1 MCIVAFSNAAQDI
14 SNIYQNYT
22 TEDPDSKDLTTL
34 KKPPVRRHEQL
45 DKENNSRELKDDD
58 FDIDEKIHEEN
69 PYGDFYM
76 HDDIHTPDIAA
87 NKLEDV
93 IREKSKNKDDGF
105 KKEYAVCTHL

>member
-76 HDDIHTPDIAA
+76 NDDIHTPDIAA